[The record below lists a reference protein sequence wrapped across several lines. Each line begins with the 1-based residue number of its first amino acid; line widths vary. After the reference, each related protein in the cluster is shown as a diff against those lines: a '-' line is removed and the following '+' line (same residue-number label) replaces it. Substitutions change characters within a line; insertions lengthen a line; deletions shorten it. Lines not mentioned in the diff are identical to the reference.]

1 MSPSDLLALAPLLV
15 TTLTALGILIA
26 GVLLPRRARPNLAF
40 VAVGG
45 MLLAGASALPLWGS
59 DRLAFQGAFRLDSLS
74 LFVDGVLLV
83 GGIISVLLAKGYL
96 EQPGIA
102 WGEHLALIL
111 FALVGGMLMAG
122 AGDLLILFLGIE
134 ILSLSL
140 YVLAGFRRTDLGSQ
154 EAALKYF
161 LLGAFASGFL
171 VYGAALLFG
180 GSGTTHLEGI
190 RQAAA
195 GASGGDR
202 SLLLAGMGLLAVG
215 LAFKVALVPFHMW
228 TPDVYEGAPTS
239 VAAFMSVAAK
249 AAGFAALVRVFV
261 YGLGPLAGA
270 WVPLLVVLAALTMS
284 LGNIVAL
291 AQTNLKRLLAYSS
304 IAHAGYVVLG
314 VVSGGS
320 WGVSSALFYLLAYT
334 FSNLGAFAVVA
345 AMREGDRE
353 LLSLNQYAGLGSR
366 RPLLAA
372 AMAVFLLSLAGVPP
386 TAGFLAKLFVL
397 GAAVQSGQ
405 IVLALVAV
413 ANGAVAAFYY
423 LRVILIM
430 YMRPAP
436 SVELKVATAPSLA
449 LALLLAAWGTLQL
462 GILPHYAIDLAQRT
476 FVATLGS

>member
-1 MSPSDLLALAPLLV
+1 
-15 TTLTALGILIA
+15 
-26 GVLLPRRARPNLAF
+26 
-40 VAVGG
+40 
-45 MLLAGASALPLWGS
+45 
-59 DRLAFQGAFRLDSLS
+59 
-74 LFVDGVLLV
+74 
-83 GGIISVLLAKGYL
+83 
-96 EQPGIA
+96 
-102 WGEHLALIL
+102 
-111 FALVGGMLMAG
+111 
-122 AGDLLILFLGIE
+122 
-134 ILSLSL
+134 
-140 YVLAGFRRTDLGSQ
+140 LAGFRRRDLGSQ

-190 RQAAA
+190 KQAAA
-195 GASGGDR
+195 DASGAGR
-202 SLLLAGMGLLAVG
+202 VALLAGMGLLSIG

-261 YGLGPLAGA
+261 YGLSPLAGA

-284 LGNIVAL
+284 VGNVVAL

-320 WGVSSALFYLLAYT
+320 WGINSALFYLLAYT

-345 AMREGDRE
+345 SMREGDRE
-353 LLSLNQYAGLGSR
+353 LLSLNQYAGLSSR

-372 AMAVFLLSLAGVPP
+372 AMTVFLLSLAGVPP
-386 TAGFLAKLFVL
+386 TGGFLAKLYVL

-405 IVLALVAV
+405 IALAVVAV
-413 ANGAVAAFYY
+413 ANSAVAAFYY

-436 SVELKVATAPSLA
+436 AVELKVTIAPSMA
-449 LALLLAAWGTLQL
+449 LALLLAAWGTIQL
-462 GILPHYAIDLAQRT
+462 GILPDSAIEIARQT
-476 FVATLGS
+476 FVAAFGP